1 MDNELEIVPNEVIT
15 NTAEA
20 MPVKTSTV
28 NQYLPIAA
36 GVGAGIVAGY
46 LLCRFVVTPLL
57 AKIKDKKA
65 AEKAK
70 NVTGESEPKAE
81 ES

>member
-15 NTAEA
+15 NAAEV
-20 MPVKTSTV
+20 MPVKSTTV

-36 GVGAGIVAGY
+36 GVGAGLVAGY

-57 AKIKDKKA
+57 AKMKDKKA

-70 NVTGESEPKAE
+70 SVAGESEPKAE